1 MKNFKIKKSLKM
13 EFVTIHFDR
22 DSFYDCKTGLVYIN
36 KNGYFYTKN
45 DKYHPFISPYEFKD
59 VIPSPDGNYCIIKST
74 ISGVYYDCLFELDK
88 KNNKLVYMFNDWRN
102 VLEWDYT
109 SPNTIAIKR
118 NEQKGSDTI
127 TIKSLSPEKVLYSF
141 KVPDCDPL
149 GLHLDIDRFTMY
161 NSKYIYTWNLETM
174 VSNYDVEFWD
184 DENRCISKI
193 KYIQDYLVVEF
204 KRASVTIQD
213 DNWGITPTYI
223 LSKSL
228 QKLYKFKC
236 AFVCSIIPNYNLFK
250 VQNEGR
256 YHYFYLPIDKLR
268 KIICRA
274 PSFMT
279 EELFDSTLL
288 GDIWNYSYGYEIE
301 IK

>member
-1 MKNFKIKKSLKM
+1 M
-13 EFVTIHFDR
+13 EIVTIQFGC
-22 DSFYDCKTGLVYIN
+22 DSFYDCNSGLVYIN
-36 KNGYFYTKN
+36 KNGYSYTKN
-45 DKYHPFISPYEFKD
+45 DPYHPFISPYEFRD
-59 VIPSPDGNYCIIKST
+59 IIPSPDGNYCIIKSA
-74 ISGVYYDCLFELDK
+74 ISGIYYDCLFELDK
-88 KNNKLVYMFNDWRN
+88 KNNKLVYMFNDWRH
-102 VLEWDYT
+102 VLQWDYN

-141 KVPDCDPL
+141 KVHDFDPI
-149 GLHLDIDRFTMY
+149 GLHLNMDTFVMY
-161 NSKYIYTWNLETM
+161 NSEYIYRWNLKTM
-174 VSNYDVEFWD
+174 KKEYMYRFWN
-184 DENRCISKI
+184 EPNRNISKI
-193 KYIQDYLVVEF
+193 NYMQDYLIVEF
-204 KRASVTIQD
+204 KRASVTVQD
-213 DNWGITPTYI
+213 DNWGINPTYI

-228 QKLYKFKC
+228 EKLFKFNWSIL
-236 AFVCSIIPNYNLFK
+236 CSIIPNYNLFK

-279 EELFDSTLL
+279 KELFDSTLL